1 MRGRILKRN
10 KTVKKKN
17 EDLITRD
24 WLAIDRTRM
33 ANERTFLAYL
43 RTFIVVLSS
52 GVAILRIEVLQDML
66 DLGIFLLVIAP
77 IIFII
82 GLARFVY
89 IKRHIRKYHILRIK
103 VEKEESENKEV

>member
-1 MRGRILKRN
+1 MLKRR
-10 KTVKKKN
+10 KTIKKVR
-17 EDLITRD
+17 EELITRD

-52 GVAILRIEVLQDML
+52 GVAILRVEALQDMF

-77 IIFII
+77 IIFVI
-82 GLARFVY
+82 GLARFIYVR
-89 IKRHIRKYHILRIK
+89 RHIRKYHTIK
-103 VEKEESENKEV
+103 IRVEE

>member
-1 MRGRILKRN
+1 MSKS
-10 KTVKKKN
+10 KN
-17 EDLITRD
+17 THKIKEELITRD

-52 GVAILRIEVLQDML
+52 GVAIIRVDALQEMF

-77 IIFII
+77 IIFMV
-82 GLARFVY
+82 GLLRFLYVR
-89 IKRHIRKYHILRIK
+89 RHIERYYNSEEDNNPIPRKYRK
-103 VEKEESENKEV
+103 S

>member
-1 MRGRILKRN
+1 M
-10 KTVKKKN
+10 KTSRKNVQVK

-52 GVAILRIEVLQDML
+52 GVAIIRVEALQEIF

-77 IIFII
+77 VILLI
-82 GLARFVY
+82 GIGRFLYV
-89 IKRHIRKYHILRIK
+89 KRHIRKYFQK
-103 VEKEESENKEV
+103 KKE

>member
-1 MRGRILKRN
+1 MPGKKLRKN
-10 KTVKKKN
+10 KNPKAVK
-17 EDLITRD
+17 EGLITRD

-52 GVAILRIEVLQDML
+52 GVAIIKVDVLQEMF

-82 GLARFVY
+82 GLIRFIYVR
-89 IKRHIRKYHILRIK
+89 RHIRKYH
-103 VEKEESENKEV
+103 SQSS

>member
-1 MRGRILKRN
+1 MLKRK
-10 KTVKKKN
+10 KTVRKVK

-52 GVAILRIEVLQDML
+52 GVAILRVEALQDMF

-77 IIFII
+77 IIFVI
-82 GLARFVY
+82 GLARFLYVR
-89 IKRHIRKYHILRIK
+89 RHIKKYHTVRIT
-103 VEKEESENKEV
+103 VEE

>member
-1 MRGRILKRN
+1 MKRS
-10 KTVKKKN
+10 KQYKKVK

-52 GVAILRIEVLQDML
+52 GVAILRLEALEEMF

-77 IIFII
+77 VIFVV
-82 GLARFVY
+82 GLIRFLYVR
-89 IKRHIRKYHILRIK
+89 RHIRKYHTVKIQ
-103 VEKEESENKEV
+103 VEED

>member
-1 MRGRILKRN
+1 MKRRG
-10 KTVKKKN
+10 KN
-17 EDLITRD
+17 IKIKEDLITRD

-52 GVAILRIEVLQDML
+52 GVAIIRVEALQEMF

-77 IIFII
+77 VILVI
-82 GLARFVY
+82 GIARFLYVR
-89 IKRHIRKYHILRIK
+89 RHIRKYFTVK
-103 VEKEESENKEV
+103 

>member
-1 MRGRILKRN
+1 MLKRK
-10 KTVKKKN
+10 KTIKKVK
-17 EDLITRD
+17 EELITRD

-52 GVAILRIEVLQDML
+52 GVAILRVEALQEMF

-82 GLARFVY
+82 GLARFLYVR
-89 IKRHIRKYHILRIK
+89 RHIRKYHTIK
-103 VEKEESENKEV
+103 VRVEEE

>member
-1 MRGRILKRN
+1 MSL
-10 KTVKKKN
+10 KKN
-17 EDLITRD
+17 KEVEKVKEELITRD

-52 GVAILRIEVLQDML
+52 GIAILKVEVLQNMF

-77 IIFII
+77 IIFVI
-82 GLARFVY
+82 GLARFLYVR
-89 IKRHIRKYHILRIK
+89 RHIRKYHTVKI
-103 VEKEESENKEV
+103 KEEED

>member
-1 MRGRILKRN
+1 MLKRK
-10 KTVKKKN
+10 KTIKKVK
-17 EDLITRD
+17 EELITRD

-52 GVAILRIEVLQDML
+52 GVAILRVEALQEMFE
-66 DLGIFLLVIAP
+66 LGIFLLVIAP

-82 GLARFVY
+82 GLARFLYVR
-89 IKRHIRKYHILRIK
+89 RHIRKYHTIK
-103 VEKEESENKEV
+103 VRVEEE